1 MRALPV
7 AGLLFLA
14 VGIPLMGLHVARY
27 PPQIPDPAVALG
39 IGGGLQAEK
48 LLDMARAVGWLAV
61 LNLAAWSLG
70 SLPERV
76 LRHPSGRSEFS
87 LLYRL
92 GFGFAA
98 LSLVVLAMAGLHA
111 LEGPTLYGAI
121 LIPAAA
127 AAALLAGKW
136 RRHSL
141 GVGRPGAATWLVLA
155 AIPFCLNSFLGV
167 FSPDPGWDALTY
179 HLAIPE
185 RTLFANGIVVTPF
198 SHLTAYPFLMQML
211 YVPALFLHGPAL
223 ATLLHFEFGV
233 LLLGAVHLAARRFSG
248 LAAVLAPA
256 ILLADPLFQRELSWA
271 YNDLTFAFYTLLA
284 VIALHE
290 WSLSPAPSLPSYAGA
305 FIGVS
310 VLVKIHGAFVLAAL
324 LVALW
329 LAPRRQARASLLASL
344 CLVGMTLLVCSPWL
358 IRNLAFTGNP
368 FSPLLQSV
376 FYTPGGEYFDPTAI
390 EQATTFLSRIGM
402 GRSLGAF
409 VMLPWNL
416 VMRSAPGVYSNSFGF
431 QITPLYVLGALAALL
446 IPEVRRHAWMRR
458 FLAVGGLL
466 TVFWFLSFQ
475 EPRFLLPALSCFA
488 VAGGAALAAVTTGLP
503 GWGRVVPVLPLAA
516 LIYCQALL
524 LQNLPTGYG
533 YALGSL
539 SIDEFEA
546 RDPAE
551 AAAATLRTLMGP
563 RDRLLLFAESRGF
576 LFRGL
581 DYIPYHIN
589 EGSHVLQWIHRQ
601 SDLDA
606 MHCALRAQGVTYLL
620 INVEQLREFPPIFL
634 SAYREEDFGRDL
646 ALVQA
651 FAKTRMRTVFERD
664 GILVGA
670 ILDPPSCPP

>member
-368 FSPLLQSV
+368 ISPLLQSV

-409 VMLPWNL
+409 VMLP
-416 VMRSAPGVYSNSFGF
+416 
-431 QITPLYVLGALAALL
+431 
-446 IPEVRRHAWMRR
+446 
-458 FLAVGGLL
+458 
-466 TVFWFLSFQ
+466 
-475 EPRFLLPALSCFA
+475 
-488 VAGGAALAAVTTGLP
+488 
-503 GWGRVVPVLPLAA
+503 
-516 LIYCQALL
+516 
-524 LQNLPTGYG
+524 
-533 YALGSL
+533 
-539 SIDEFEA
+539 
-546 RDPAE
+546 
-551 AAAATLRTLMGP
+551 
-563 RDRLLLFAESRGF
+563 
-576 LFRGL
+576 
-581 DYIPYHIN
+581 
-589 EGSHVLQWIHRQ
+589 
-601 SDLDA
+601 
-606 MHCALRAQGVTYLL
+606 
-620 INVEQLREFPPIFL
+620 
-634 SAYREEDFGRDL
+634 
-646 ALVQA
+646 
-651 FAKTRMRTVFERD
+651 
-664 GILVGA
+664 
-670 ILDPPSCPP
+670 